1 MYNSVIFDMDGVLI
15 DSENFY
21 FERRMKYFDMINVE
35 PASRN
40 MSDYVGK
47 TEENTWEQL
56 VQDESLR
63 VALKKDYA
71 IFREDHQIDLQQ
83 ALKPEVLEVMQKL
96 KKRDKKIAIASSSK
110 RIDVEEMVQQRGLTS
125 YIDYLISGE
134 ELRESKPHPEIYQ
147 ISAKKLG
154 GKAIAV
160 EDSCVGIES
169 AKAAGLYTV
178 ALKQEYDVDQ
188 SRADWQI
195 DSLLE
200 LLPMV

>member
-47 TEENTWEQL
+47 TEESTWEQL

-71 IFREDHQIDLQQ
+71 IFREDNQIDLQQ
-83 ALKPEVLEVMQKL
+83 ALRIEVPEVMQKL

-110 RIDVEEMVQQRGLTS
+110 RKDVEEMVQQCGLTS

-134 ELRESKPHPEIYQ
+134 ELRESKPHPEIYE

-160 EDSCVGIES
+160 EDSFVGIES
-169 AKAAGLYTV
+169 AKAARLYTV

-200 LLPMV
+200 LLAIV